1 MFTADRAELHRSRVL
16 LLLVQREVGRDHLSS
31 RSLKDSRGS
40 QIALR
45 LRDLLLG
52 RVEAEVVVG
61 VPLTPEAHRD
71 LLLVQLHRLLQVP
84 F

>member
-1 MFTADRAELHRSRVL
+1 MVGKVTELFIVARAELHLSRVL
-16 LLLVQREVGRDHLSS
+16 LLLSQREVGRGHLSS
-31 RSLKDSRGS
+31 SRLRDNKES

-61 VPLTPEAHRD
+61 APLIPEAHRVVF
-71 LLLVQLHRLLQVP
+71 LS
-84 F
+84 